1 MIGSGLLIRSFA
13 RLSGVNPGVQ
23 PDHVITAAT
32 FLANKGSDCSWAWL
46 ERFFARRMIRSLLYS
61 ASATDALSFVA
72 TSLTLFA
79 VALLA
84 CYIPA
89 RRATKVDPVI
99 ALRYE

>member
-1 MIGSGLLIRSFA
+1 LVFEVALALLLMIGSGLLIRSFA

-32 FLANKGSDCSWAWL
+32 FLANKGSDCSWA
-46 ERFFARRMIRSLLYS
+46 
-61 ASATDALSFVA
+61 ATDALSFVA